1 MESKEHTIQCV
12 KEWVKLDNDIRALQ
26 KEINTRKKMRTQLSS
41 KLIKTMKETKTDCFE
56 LKNGTLLY
64 SVKNVKKP
72 ITKKVLF
79 DILNK
84 YYHGDFMKANELN
97 DFILENREET
107 TKESIV
113 HKIYDYTES
122 G

>member
-26 KEINTRKKMRTQLSS
+26 SEINSRKKRRTQMSTQLM
-41 KLIKTMKETKTDCFE
+41 KTMKETNTDCFE
-56 LKNGTLLY
+56 LKNGVLLY

-84 YYHGDFMKANELN
+84 YYNGDFMKASELN
-97 DFILENREET
+97 DFILENREEI
-107 TKESIV
+107 TKESLV
-113 HKIYDYTES
+113 YTES
-122 G
+122 S